1 MSVLNTSLR
10 LYRQTLKRV
19 RPAHIALHRLL
30 SGLLLPGLE
39 RATGFKT
46 ISEDPFWFRLELL
59 TRQHERETR
68 QLLERLAQPGM
79 VALDVGAHVGYYTRL
94 LAQRV
99 GAGGRVIALEPNPKT
114 HRALERNTSHLPTVS
129 ALQLAAAEGAGNA
142 ELYDY
147 LMMSGSGSLHYDESL
162 AHQQQARMGAGDVAP
177 RREAGFEMQRY
188 QVRTAAIDDCLAE
201 LGIAQV
207 DLVKM
212 DIEGAELAA
221 LRGMRRTIAASP
233 GLALVMEYNPSALTA
248 FGHVPAEALD
258 EALGL
263 GFARVQAIEVDG
275 SLRDWG
281 DAALVERETARLLAG
296 MGVVNL
302 LFTK

>member
-10 LYRQTLKRV
+10 LYRQTLKRI
-19 RPAHIALHRLL
+19 RPAHVALHRLL

-39 RATGFKT
+39 RATGFET

-94 LAQRV
+94 LAQRA
-99 GAGGRVIALEPNPKT
+99 GAEGRVIALEPNPKT
-114 HRALERNTSHLPTVS
+114 YRVLQRNTSHLPSVS
-129 ALQLAAAEGAGNA
+129 ALQLAAAERAGDA

-188 QVRTAAIDDCLAE
+188 RVRTAAIDDCLAA
-201 LGIAQV
+201 LGLGQV

-221 LRGMRRTIAASP
+221 LRGMKRTIAASP
-233 GLALVMEYNPSALTA
+233 GLALVMEYNPSALQA
-248 FGHVPAEALD
+248 FGHEPAEALS
-258 EALGL
+258 EALQL
-263 GFARVQAIEVDG
+263 GFARVQAIETDG
-275 SLRDWG
+275 ALTDWG

-302 LFTK
+302 LLTK